1 MDGTRTL
8 ISIVQTCQHEVW
20 YATDRR
26 NETYILSRR
35 HLKDSPLEKFDVV
48 LCAVLD
54 AELVLN
60 DLIEPAAEPSVPSE
74 ATDSTPQR
82 SFDLFCFDLLRWAGR
97 DYAHKPFWIRH
108 RLLGEQF
115 PKHDVVSPRERG
127 EDYRIHVC
135 VRNCA
140 DLRQCSV
147 WTKVAAR
154 ETSELAMALQPEL
167 VPQCD
172 GIVLYHR
179 NCSYFEKGTIA
190 CYRWKPP
197 HVLTI
202 DLLIRKHDSEQQ
214 RHSLFA
220 WEGKGIYKPVTM
232 KQRVQGVP
240 EWEGSERI
248 AEFVVNKDM
257 VTFVRWRDDKYC
269 ANHSQQVLRTIRQQQ
284 QPLTWSLLVEATR

>member
-108 RLLGEQF
+108 RVRSVNLFDDRQTDKLTVPFFILHLAPRRAISQTRCGE
-115 PKHDVVSPRERG
+115 PS
-127 EDYRIHVC
+127 
-135 VRNCA
+135 
-140 DLRQCSV
+140 
-147 WTKVAAR
+147 
-154 ETSELAMALQPEL
+154 
-167 VPQCD
+167 
-172 GIVLYHR
+172 
-179 NCSYFEKGTIA
+179 
-190 CYRWKPP
+190 
-197 HVLTI
+197 
-202 DLLIRKHDSEQQ
+202 
-214 RHSLFA
+214 
-220 WEGKGIYKPVTM
+220 
-232 KQRVQGVP
+232 
-240 EWEGSERI
+240 
-248 AEFVVNKDM
+248 
-257 VTFVRWRDDKYC
+257 
-269 ANHSQQVLRTIRQQQ
+269 RT
-284 QPLTWSLLVEATR
+284 W